1 MTLNNF
7 HLIDTHAHLD
17 MDQFCD
23 EKDEIIRR
31 AEASG
36 IENIITIGSNLE
48 SCRSAIKLA
57 ESHPSV
63 FAAVGVHPHDASDV
77 DSHTLKEIKTLAKHP
92 KVVAIGETGLD
103 YYYLNSP
110 KEVQKETFRAFINV
124 ARELNLPLILHV
136 REAQKDALAILRE
149 EELPER
155 GGVTHCFSGSYE
167 DAKSYMDLGFYI
179 SYTGVLTFP
188 NAHSLREAAKKI
200 SIEKILIET
209 DSPYLAPVPKRGKR
223 NEPSYVRYIAE
234 KIAEIKG
241 LSLQDVGR
249 ITTLN
254 AKNLF
259 NLPGADDT
267 TQIAYPIRNSL
278 YLNITNRCTLTCTF
292 CAKFKDYS
300 VKGHYLKLAHEPSLD
315 DVFKAMGDYKD
326 FNEVV
331 FCGYGEPLLRLDLV
345 KDITKI
351 LKKEGI
357 RVRINTDGLA
367 NLVYKRDITAELK
380 GLVDSISVSLNAPD
394 SETYEK
400 HCKSKFG
407 KDAYKAVKE
416 FIIKA
421 TAHVP
426 DVTATVVALPG
437 LDVEACRSVVEKELG
452 VTFRVREYNEVG

>member
-1 MTLNNF
+1 
-7 HLIDTHAHLD
+7 

-23 EKDEIIRR
+23 EKDEIIKR
-31 AEASG
+31 AEESG
-36 IENIITIGSNLE
+36 LENIINIGSNLE
-48 SCRSAIKLA
+48 SCRSAVELA
-57 ESHPSV
+57 ENFQSV
-63 FAAVGVHPHDASDV
+63 YASVGIHPHDASDV
-77 DSHTLKEIKTLAKHP
+77 NRHALEEIKALAKHP

-103 YYYLNSP
+103 YHYLNSP
-110 KEVQKETFRAFINV
+110 KEAQKKAFRAFIKL

-136 REAQKDALAILRE
+136 REAQHDALTILRE

-167 DAKSYMDLGFYI
+167 DAKRYIDLGFLI
-179 SYTGVLTFP
+179 SYTGVITFP
-188 NAHSLREAAKKI
+188 NAHSSRDAAKKI
-200 SIEKILIET
+200 PIEKILIET

-223 NEPSYVRYIAE
+223 NEPSYVRYVAE

-259 NLPGADDT
+259 NLPGADVT

-278 YLNITNRCTLTCTF
+278 YLNITNRCTLYCTF
-292 CAKFKDYS
+292 CTKFKDYS

-315 DVFKAMGDYKD
+315 EIFNAMGDYKD

-345 KDITKI
+345 KDVAKI

-367 NLVYKRDITAELK
+367 NLVFNRDITAELK

-407 KDAYKAVKE
+407 KDAYRAVKE

-421 TAHVP
+421 KAHVP

>member
-1 MTLNNF
+1 MPLNNF

-23 EKDEIIRR
+23 ERDEIIKR

-36 IENIITIGSNLE
+36 IEKIITIGSNLE
-48 SCRSAIKLA
+48 SCRSAIELA
-57 ESHPSV
+57 ENYQSV

-77 DSHTLKEIKTLAKHP
+77 NSHTLEEIKALANHP

-103 YYYLNSP
+103 YHYLNSP
-110 KEVQKETFRAFINV
+110 KEAQEEAFRAFISL

-136 REAQKDALAILRE
+136 REAQDEALAILRE
-149 EELPER
+149 EKLPEK

-167 DAKSYMDLGFYI
+167 DAKSYIDLGFHI
-179 SYTGVLTFP
+179 SYTGVITFP

-200 SIEKILIET
+200 PIEKTLIET

-259 NLPGADDT
+259 NLPGADVT

-278 YLNITNRCTLTCTF
+278 YLNITNRCTIYCTF
-292 CAKFKDYS
+292 CAKFTNYS
-300 VKGHYLKLAHEPSLD
+300 VKGHYLKLSHEPTLD
-315 DVFKAMGDYKD
+315 EVLEAMGGYKD

-331 FCGYGEPLLRLDLV
+331 FCGYGEPLLRLDFV
-345 KDITKI
+345 KDVAKI

-367 NLVYKRDITAELK
+367 NLLYNRDITAELK
-380 GLVDSISVSLNAPD
+380 GLVDSISISLNAPD

-421 TAHVP
+421 KSHIP
-426 DVTATVVALPG
+426 DVIATVVALPG
-437 LDVEACRSVVEKELG
+437 LDVEACRSIIEKELG
-452 VTFRVREYNEVG
+452 VKFRVREYNEVG

>member
-1 MTLNNF
+1 
-7 HLIDTHAHLD
+7 

-23 EKDEIIRR
+23 EKDEIIKR

-36 IENIITIGSNLE
+36 IEKIITIGTTLE

-57 ESHPSV
+57 EDYQSL

-77 DSHTLKEIKTLAKHP
+77 DSHTLEEIKTLAKHP

-110 KEVQKETFRAFINV
+110 KEAQKKTFRAFISL
-124 ARELNLPLILHV
+124 AQELNLPLILHV
-136 REAQKDALAILRE
+136 RDAWKDALTILRE
-149 EELPER
+149 EELPAK

-167 DAKSYMDLGFYI
+167 EAKSYMDLGFYI
-179 SYTGVLTFP
+179 SYTGVITFP
-188 NAHSLREAAKKI
+188 NANSLREAAKKI
-200 SIEKILIET
+200 PIERTLIET

-223 NEPSYVRYIAE
+223 NEPSYVRYVAE

-259 NLPGADDT
+259 NLPGADVT

-278 YLNITNRCTLTCTF
+278 YLNITNRCTLTCKF

-315 DVFKAMGDYKD
+315 DVFNAMGDYKD

-345 KDITKI
+345 KDIAKI
-351 LKKEGI
+351 LKKKGV

-367 NLVYKRDITAELK
+367 NLVYERDVTAELK

-394 SETYEK
+394 SEAYEK
-400 HCKSKFG
+400 NCKSKFG
-407 KDAYKAVKE
+407 KDAYRAVKE
-416 FIIKA
+416 FIITAKA
-421 TAHVP
+421 HIP